1 MESRAWFNDQEA
13 ATRDLYRVMWFDPT
27 VPRGFTSHEVTMNV
41 SEFFPQELSSPP
53 DMDGIV
59 RAARNEM
66 PDATDDELLR
76 YVMDASGG
84 MLNPRFVGQVIAAT
98 RPKFSKIIAVDRELN
113 TVTVTNVTTAR
124 QGL

>member
-1 MESRAWFNDQEA
+1 
-13 ATRDLYRVMWFDPT
+13 
-27 VPRGFTSHEVTMNV
+27 MNV